1 MNYNKEERSEG
12 TAQKVGG
19 KLKKGLGR
27 LLGNRRLEAKGRAN
41 ELQGSA
47 RVSAA
52 KSRERAKGSF
62 EKATG
67 AVKNRVGH
75 VIGNERMIVEG
86 KARELTGAARRKAN
100 R

>member
-1 MNYNKEERSEG
+1 MNDRDERSEG
-12 TAQKVGG
+12 TAEKIGG

-27 LLGNRRLEAKGRAN
+27 VLGNRRLEAKGRAA
-41 ELQGSA
+41 ELKGTA

-52 KSRERAKGSF
+52 KSRQRAKGSF

-67 AVKNRVGH
+67 AAKNRVGRL
-75 VIGNERMIVEG
+75 IGNERMIAEG
-86 KARELTGAARRKAN
+86 KVRELTGEARRKAN